1 MEMWT
6 ATLTGGALGA
16 TMAGRAMLQTW
27 GGPVEE
33 PGIRPGFW
41 ITIIAGVVL
50 VILLLRGQWEWAV
63 VALIA
68 AMVLGRFAFIRW
80 PRRRR

>member
-1 MEMWT
+1 
-6 ATLTGGALGA
+6 
-16 TMAGRAMLQTW
+16 
-27 GGPVEE
+27 VEE

-68 AMVLGRFAFIRW
+68 TMVLGRFAFIRW